1 MDEAEKVERMKV
13 KLIEEI
19 QSRLEEITTLE
30 ELKAFISKISPES
43 IQAVIKDG
51 LQKEIDDR
59 TNIRDVEE
67 AQITDLIALKGEV
80 DSL

>member
-1 MDEAEKVERMKV
+1 
-13 KLIEEI
+13 
-19 QSRLEEITTLE
+19 LE

-59 TNIRDVEE
+59 SNIRDVEE

>member
-19 QSRLEEITTLE
+19 QSRLEGITTLE

-59 TNIRDVEE
+59 SNIRDVEE

>member
-13 KLIEEI
+13 KLIEEMKA
-19 QSRLEEITTLE
+19 RLEGIITLE
-30 ELKAFISKISPES
+30 ELKTFIDKINPEN
-43 IQAVIKDG
+43 IRTVIKDG

-59 TNIRDVEE
+59 TNIRQVEE
-67 AQITDLIALKGEV
+67 NQIVALIALKGEV

>member
-59 TNIRDVEE
+59 SNIRDVEE